1 VTEEEIMSQDRP
13 TAVRDALVGDVMSA
27 PVVTCL
33 PGVPLTEVAELMVR
47 HRIHAV
53 VVLADP
59 AGRVEDDEEWGVIS
73 ELDLVGGA
81 CLADPELPAGRVAGT
96 PPVTVSRDESL
107 ERAAFLMA
115 DYQVTHLIVVE
126 GGRAAGIVSALDVAR
141 AMAPEPPAPPPAR
154 SDVKAMTA
162 SPGDRLVVGPH
173 QLGGQGRD
181 AEILEARG
189 DEGGPPFLVR
199 WEDSGRVSL
208 LYPGSDAH
216 VERTA
221 RR

>member
-1 VTEEEIMSQDRP
+1 MSQDMP
-13 TAVRDALVGDVMSA
+13 PPSAAGVRDAKVADVMSA
-27 PVVTCL
+27 PLVTCL
-33 PGVPLTEVAELMVR
+33 PSVPLVEVAELMAR

-59 AGRVEDDEEWGVIS
+59 SGSIGVAEEWGVIS

-81 CLADPELPAGRVAGT
+81 CLADPELAAGRVAAT
-96 PPVTVSRDESL
+96 PPVVIGREESL

-126 GGRAAGIVSALDVAR
+126 EGRAAGIVSALDLAR
-141 AMAPEPPAPPPAR
+141 AMVPEPAAAAPPRP
-154 SDVKAMTA
+154 DVKALTA
-162 SPGDRLVVGPH
+162 SPGDRLVIGPH
-173 QLGGQGRD
+173 HLGGQQRD

-189 DEGGPPFLVR
+189 DRGGPPFLVR
-199 WEDSGRVSL
+199 WEDSGRISV

-216 VERTA
+216 IERTA

>member
-1 VTEEEIMSQDRP
+1 MSQDRP
-13 TAVRDALVGDVMSA
+13 TPAAAVRDALVGDVMSA

-33 PGVPLTEVAELMVR
+33 PSVPLTEVAELMMR

-59 AGRVEDDEEWGVIS
+59 AGQLEDDEDWGVIS

-81 CLADPELPAGRVAGT
+81 CLADADLPAGRVAGT
-96 PPVTVSRDESL
+96 PPVMIGREESV

-115 DYQVTHLIVVE
+115 DYQVTHLLVVE
-126 GGRAAGIVSALDVAR
+126 GGRAVGIISALDMAR
-141 AMAPEPPAPPPAR
+141 AMAQAPPAPPPPCP
-154 SDVKAMTA
+154 DVQAMTA
-162 SPGDRLVVGPH
+162 SPGDRLVIGPH
-173 QLGGQGRD
+173 HLGGQGRD
-181 AEILEARG
+181 GEILEVRG
-189 DEGGPPFLVR
+189 DDGGPPFLVR
-199 WEDSGRVSL
+199 WEDSGRISL

>member
-1 VTEEEIMSQDRP
+1 MSQDSP
-13 TAVRDALVGDVMSA
+13 TPSAVRDELVGDFMSA

-33 PGVPLTEVAELMVR
+33 PSVPLADVAELMMR

-59 AGRVEDDEEWGVIS
+59 GGRLEDNEEWGVIS

-96 PPVTVSRDESL
+96 PPVTIGREESI

-126 GGRAAGIVSALDVAR
+126 GGRAAGIISALDVAR
-141 AMAPEPPAPPPAR
+141 AMAPEPPAPAQPTPSAP
-154 SDVKAMTA
+154 AMTA
-162 SPGDRLVVGPH
+162 TPGDRLLIGPH
-173 QLGGQGRD
+173 HIGGPQRD

-189 DEGGPPFLVR
+189 DGGGPPFLVR
-199 WEDSGRVSL
+199 WEDTGRVSL
-208 LYPGSDAH
+208 LFPGSDAH
-216 VERTA
+216 VEPTA

>member
-1 VTEEEIMSQDRP
+1 MSQDRP
-13 TAVRDALVGDVMSA
+13 TPAAAVRDALVGDVMSA

-33 PGVPLTEVAELMVR
+33 PSVPLIEVAELMMR

-59 AGRVEDDEEWGVIS
+59 DGQLEDEEDWGVIS

-81 CLADPELPAGRVAGT
+81 CLADADLPAGRVAGT
-96 PPVTVSRDESL
+96 PPVMIGREESV

-115 DYQVTHLIVVE
+115 DYQVTHLLVVE
-126 GGRAAGIVSALDVAR
+126 GGRAVGIISALDMAR
-141 AMAPEPPAPPPAR
+141 AMAQAPPAPPPPCP
-154 SDVKAMTA
+154 DVQAMTA
-162 SPGDRLVVGPH
+162 SPGDRLVIGPH
-173 QLGGQGRD
+173 HLGGQGRD
-181 AEILEARG
+181 GEILEARG
-189 DEGGPPFLVR
+189 DDGGPPFLVR
-199 WEDSGRVSL
+199 WEDSGRISL